1 MTLTGGCLCGA
12 VRFETDE
19 QPQWIEHCH
28 CIQCRKASGAAFLSG
43 LMYRAEAI
51 RWSGE
56 PKSYESSPG
65 IRRTFCG
72 ICGGSLAFRQ
82 DAAPEKD
89 CLLLGAFDDP
99 SKIEIH
105 DNVNHIFAERELAW
119 LHVDDGFPRVEG
131 MPDGLFRI
139 D

>member
-12 VRFETDE
+12 VRFETSE
-19 QPQWIEHCH
+19 QPQWIVHCH
-28 CIQCRKASGAAFLSG
+28 CEPCRKASGAAFLSG
-43 LMYRAEAI
+43 LMYRGEAI
-51 RWSGE
+51 RWTGE
-56 PKSYESSPG
+56 TNGYESSPG
-65 IRRTFCG
+65 IWRVFCG
-72 ICGGSLAFRQ
+72 SCGGSLAFRQ

-89 CLLLGAFDDP
+89 VLLLGAFDDP

-131 MPDGLFRI
+131 IPDGLFRI

>member
-1 MTLTGGCLCGA
+1 
-12 VRFETDE
+12 
-19 QPQWIEHCH
+19 
-28 CIQCRKASGAAFLSG
+28 
-43 LMYRAEAI
+43 
-51 RWSGE
+51 
-56 PKSYESSPG
+56 
-65 IRRTFCG
+65 
-72 ICGGSLAFRQ
+72 
-82 DAAPEKD
+82 
-89 CLLLGAFDDP
+89 LLLGAFDDP